1 MICVGILLLSVKV
14 IICSFTLL
22 TFIIKQCN
30 TLQLPIYNSMDYD
43 EIFIPLKENE
53 HIIF

>member
-1 MICVGILLLSVKV
+1 MICVSILILSVKI

-30 TLQLPIYNSMDYD
+30 TLQLPMDYD